1 VKKGTFFVGQSSQ
14 QALNWRLILPR
25 TLLKGSLSVA
35 LPQTPDSNPL
45 DYIDEEDFISL
56 DIPLEMAGERLDKA
70 LALSLPDYSRNRL
83 KSWVETGAVMV
94 DGKVTKARY
103 LLRGGESIKVFP
115 QEMPEQFAFTPEDIP
130 LDIVYEDQSLI
141 VINKQPGLVVHPAA
155 GNWSGTLLNG
165 LLFRYP
171 ELKSLPRAGIVH
183 RLDKDTSGL
192 MVVARTAQAQ
202 TSLVRQLQE
211 RTVGR
216 RYLAWVWGDTPSQG
230 KVLATVGR
238 DQRDR
243 LRMATGNAQGKPA
256 ATVFRRLAKGSF
268 SESSLALLECRLETG
283 RTHQIRVHL
292 ESLGFPL
299 LGDPVYRKKTP
310 GAAKS
315 LPFERQ
321 ALHAF
326 ALSLQHPLSSEWM
339 TWFRLPPPDL
349 MDLLS
354 QVGMSEEDLPKEEAL
369 LASIKNDHQS

>member
-1 VKKGTFFVGQSSQ
+1 M
-14 QALNWRLILPR
+14 
-25 TLLKGSLSVA
+25 A
-35 LPQTPDSNPL
+35 LPQTPDSNPV

-56 DIPLEMAGERLDKA
+56 EIPPEMAGERLDKV
-70 LALSLPDYSRNRL
+70 LAGSLPDYSRNRL
-83 KSWVETGAVMV
+83 KTWVETGAVMV

-115 QEMPEQFAFTPEDIP
+115 QEMPEQFAFSPENIP
-130 LDIVYEDQSLI
+130 LEVVYEDDAII
-141 VINKQPGLVVHPAA
+141 VINKPPGLVVHPAA

-165 LLFRYP
+165 LLFKYP

-202 TSLVRQLQE
+202 TSLVRQLQD

-216 RYLAWVWGDTPSQG
+216 RYLAWVWGGAPSQG
-230 KVLATVGR
+230 KVLASVGR

-243 LRMATGNAQGKPA
+243 LKMAAGSPQGKPA
-256 ATVFRRLAKGSF
+256 ATLFRRLAKSTF
-268 SESSLALLECRLETG
+268 LESPLALLECRLETG

-310 GAAKS
+310 GVAKS
-315 LPFERQ
+315 LSFERQ

-326 ALSLQHPLSSEWM
+326 ALSLQHPVTQELVS
-339 TWFRLPPPDL
+339 WFRLPPLDL
-349 MDLLS
+349 MQLLP
-354 QVGMSEEDLPKEEAL
+354 QVGMSEADLPQEATV
-369 LASIKNDHQS
+369 LASIHNERTHD

>member
-1 VKKGTFFVGQSSQ
+1 M
-14 QALNWRLILPR
+14 
-25 TLLKGSLSVA
+25 A
-35 LPQTPDSNPL
+35 LPQTPDSNPI

-56 DIPLEMAGERLDKA
+56 EIPMEMAGERLDKV
-70 LALSLPDYSRNRL
+70 LAGSLPDYSRNRL
-83 KSWVETGAVMV
+83 KTWVEAGAVMV

-115 QEMPEQFAFTPEDIP
+115 QEMPEQFAFSPEDIP
-130 LDIVYEDQSLI
+130 LDVAYEDDAMI
-141 VINKQPGLVVHPAA
+141 VINKPAGLVVHPAA

-202 TSLVRQLQE
+202 TSLVRQLQD

-216 RYLAWVWGDTPSQG
+216 RYLSWVWGEAPSQG
-230 KVLATVGR
+230 KVLASVGR

-243 LRMATGNAQGKPA
+243 LKMAAGTPQGKPA
-256 ATVFRRLAKGSF
+256 ATLFRRLAKGVF
-268 SESSLALLECRLETG
+268 NESPVALLECRLETG

-310 GAAKS
+310 GVAKS

-326 ALSLQHPLSSEWM
+326 ALSLQHPVTNELNS
-339 TWFRLPPPDL
+339 WFRLPPADL
-349 MDLLS
+349 MGLLT
-354 QVGMSEEDLPKEEAL
+354 QVGMTEANLPQESVF
-369 LASIKNDHQS
+369 LASIQNERSHD

>member
-1 VKKGTFFVGQSSQ
+1 M
-14 QALNWRLILPR
+14 
-25 TLLKGSLSVA
+25 A
-35 LPQTPDSNPL
+35 LPQTPDSNPV

-56 DIPLEMAGERLDKA
+56 EIPPEMAGERLDKV
-70 LALSLPDYSRNRL
+70 LAGSLPDYSRNRL
-83 KSWVETGAVMV
+83 KTWVEAGAVMV

-115 QEMPEQFAFTPEDIP
+115 QEMPEQFAFSPENIP
-130 LDIVYEDQSLI
+130 LDVVYEDDAII
-141 VINKQPGLVVHPAA
+141 VINKPPGLVVHPAA

-165 LLFRYP
+165 LLFKYP

-202 TSLVRQLQE
+202 TSLVRQLQD

-216 RYLAWVWGDTPSQG
+216 RYLAWVWGGAPSQG
-230 KVLATVGR
+230 KVLASVGR

-243 LRMATGNAQGKPA
+243 LKMAAGSPQGKPA
-256 ATVFRRLAKGSF
+256 ATLFRRLAKSTF
-268 SESSLALLECRLETG
+268 LESPLALLECRLETG

-310 GAAKS
+310 GVAKS
-315 LPFERQ
+315 LSFERQ

-326 ALSLQHPLSSEWM
+326 ALSLQHPVTQELVS
-339 TWFRLPPPDL
+339 WFRLPPLDL
-349 MDLLS
+349 MQLLP
-354 QVGMSEEDLPKEEAL
+354 QVGMSESDLPQESTV
-369 LASIKNDHQS
+369 LASIHNERTHD

>member
-1 VKKGTFFVGQSSQ
+1 M
-14 QALNWRLILPR
+14 
-25 TLLKGSLSVA
+25 A
-35 LPQTPDSNPL
+35 LPQTPDSNPI

-56 DIPLEMAGERLDKA
+56 EIPMEMAGERLDKV
-70 LALSLPDYSRNRL
+70 LAGSLPDYSRNRL
-83 KSWVETGAVMV
+83 KTWVEAGAVMV

-103 LLRGGESIKVFP
+103 LLRGGESIRVFP
-115 QEMPEQFAFTPEDIP
+115 QEMPEQFAFSPEDIP
-130 LDIVYEDQSLI
+130 LDVVYEDDAMI
-141 VINKQPGLVVHPAA
+141 VINKPAGLVVHPAA

-202 TSLVRQLQE
+202 TSLVRQLQD

-216 RYLAWVWGDTPSQG
+216 RYLSWVWGEAPSQG
-230 KVLATVGR
+230 KVLASVGR

-243 LRMATGNAQGKPA
+243 LKMAAGSPQGKPA
-256 ATVFRRLAKGSF
+256 ATLFRRLAKGTF
-268 SESSLALLECRLETG
+268 NESPVALLECRLETG

-310 GAAKS
+310 GVAKS
-315 LPFERQ
+315 LSFERQ

-326 ALSLQHPLSSEWM
+326 ALSLQHPVTNELSS
-339 TWFRLPPPDL
+339 WFRLPPADL
-349 MDLLS
+349 MVLLT
-354 QVGMSEEDLPKEEAL
+354 QVGMTEADLPQESVV
-369 LASIKNDHQS
+369 LASILNERSHD

>member
-1 VKKGTFFVGQSSQ
+1 M
-14 QALNWRLILPR
+14 
-25 TLLKGSLSVA
+25 A
-35 LPQTPDSNPL
+35 LPQTPDSNPI

-56 DIPLEMAGERLDKA
+56 EIPMEMAGERLDKV
-70 LALSLPDYSRNRL
+70 LAGSLPDYSRNRL
-83 KSWVETGAVMV
+83 KTWVEAGAVMV

-103 LLRGGESIKVFP
+103 LLRGGEGIRVFP
-115 QEMPEQFAFTPEDIP
+115 QEMPEQFAFSPEDIP
-130 LDIVYEDQSLI
+130 LDVVYEDDAMI
-141 VINKQPGLVVHPAA
+141 VINKPAGLVVHPAA

-202 TSLVRQLQE
+202 TSLVRQLQD

-216 RYLAWVWGDTPSQG
+216 RYLSWVWGEAPSQG
-230 KVLATVGR
+230 KVLASVGR

-243 LRMATGNAQGKPA
+243 LKMAAGSPQGKPA
-256 ATVFRRLAKGSF
+256 ATLFRRLAKGAF
-268 SESSLALLECRLETG
+268 NESPVALLECRLETG

-310 GAAKS
+310 GVAKS
-315 LPFERQ
+315 LSFERQ

-326 ALSLQHPLSSEWM
+326 ALSLQHPVTNELSS
-339 TWFRLPPPDL
+339 WFRFPPADL
-349 MDLLS
+349 MELLTR
-354 QVGMSEEDLPKEEAL
+354 VGMTEADLPQESVV
-369 LASIKNDHQS
+369 LASILNERSHD

>member
-1 VKKGTFFVGQSSQ
+1 M
-14 QALNWRLILPR
+14 
-25 TLLKGSLSVA
+25 A
-35 LPQTPDSNPL
+35 LPQTPDSNPI

-56 DIPLEMAGERLDKA
+56 EIPMEMAGERLDKV
-70 LALSLPDYSRNRL
+70 LAGSLPDYSRNRL
-83 KSWVETGAVMV
+83 KTWVEAGAVMV

-115 QEMPEQFAFTPEDIP
+115 QEMPEQFAFSPEDIP
-130 LDIVYEDQSLI
+130 LDVAYEDDAMI
-141 VINKQPGLVVHPAA
+141 VINKPAGLVVHPAA

-202 TSLVRQLQE
+202 TSLVRQLQD

-216 RYLAWVWGDTPSQG
+216 RYLSWVWGEAPSQG
-230 KVLATVGR
+230 KVLASVGR

-243 LRMATGNAQGKPA
+243 LKMAAGCPQGKPA
-256 ATVFRRLAKGSF
+256 ATLFRRLAKGAF
-268 SESSLALLECRLETG
+268 NESPVALLECRLETG

-310 GAAKS
+310 GVAQS

-326 ALSLQHPLSSEWM
+326 ALSLQHPVTNELSS
-339 TWFRLPPPDL
+339 WFRLPPADL
-349 MDLLS
+349 MVLLT
-354 QVGMSEEDLPKEEAL
+354 QVGMTEADLPQESVV
-369 LASIKNDHQS
+369 LASIQNERSHD

>member
-1 VKKGTFFVGQSSQ
+1 M
-14 QALNWRLILPR
+14 
-25 TLLKGSLSVA
+25 A
-35 LPQTPDSNPL
+35 LPQTPDSNPV

-56 DIPLEMAGERLDKA
+56 EIPPEMAGERLDKV
-70 LALSLPDYSRNRL
+70 LAGSLPDYSRNRL
-83 KSWVETGAVMV
+83 KTWVEAGAVMV

-115 QEMPEQFAFTPEDIP
+115 QEMPEQFAFSPENIP
-130 LDIVYEDQSLI
+130 LEVVYEDDAII
-141 VINKQPGLVVHPAA
+141 VINKPPGLVVHPAA

-165 LLFRYP
+165 LLFKYP

-202 TSLVRQLQE
+202 TSLVRQLQD

-216 RYLAWVWGDTPSQG
+216 RYLAWVWGGAPSQG
-230 KVLATVGR
+230 KVLASVGR

-243 LRMATGNAQGKPA
+243 LKMAAGSPQGKPA
-256 ATVFRRLAKGSF
+256 ATLFRRLAKSTF
-268 SESSLALLECRLETG
+268 LESPLALLECRLETG

-310 GAAKS
+310 GVAKS

-326 ALSLQHPLSSEWM
+326 ALSLQHPVTQELVS
-339 TWFRLPPPDL
+339 WFRLPPLDL
-349 MDLLS
+349 MQLLP
-354 QVGMSEEDLPKEEAL
+354 QVGMSEADLPQEASVS
-369 LASIKNDHQS
+369 ASIYNERTHD

>member
-1 VKKGTFFVGQSSQ
+1 M
-14 QALNWRLILPR
+14 
-25 TLLKGSLSVA
+25 A
-35 LPQTPDSNPL
+35 LPQTPESNST

-56 DIPLEMAGERLDKA
+56 DIPLEMAGERLDKV
-70 LALSLPDYSRNRL
+70 LAGSLPDYSRNRL
-83 KSWVETGAVMV
+83 KAWVEAGAVMV

-115 QEMPEQFAFTPEDIP
+115 QEMPEQFAFSPEDIK
-130 LDIVYEDQSLI
+130 LDIVYEDESLI

-165 LLFRYP
+165 LLFHYP

-230 KVLATVGR
+230 KVLASVGR

-243 LRMATGNAQGKPA
+243 LRMAAGNAQGKPA
-256 ATVFRRLAKGSF
+256 ATLYRRLAKGVF
-268 SESSLALLECRLETG
+268 NESNVALLECRLETG

-310 GAAKS
+310 GVAKL

-321 ALHAF
+321 ALHAY
-326 ALSLQHPLSSEWM
+326 ALSLQHPLSHQWM
-339 TWFRLPPPDL
+339 TWFRLPPHDL
-349 MDLLS
+349 MDLLP
-354 QVGMSEEDLPKEEAL
+354 QVGMSTEVLPKEEAL
-369 LASIKNDHQS
+369 LASINNDHQS

>member
-1 VKKGTFFVGQSSQ
+1 M
-14 QALNWRLILPR
+14 
-25 TLLKGSLSVA
+25 A
-35 LPQTPDSNPL
+35 LPQTPDSNPV

-56 DIPLEMAGERLDKA
+56 EIPPEMAGERLDKV
-70 LALSLPDYSRNRL
+70 LAGSLPDYSRNRL
-83 KSWVETGAVMV
+83 KTWVEAGAVMV

-115 QEMPEQFAFTPEDIP
+115 QEMPEQFAFSPENIP
-130 LDIVYEDQSLI
+130 LDVVYEDDAII
-141 VINKQPGLVVHPAA
+141 VINKPPGLVVHPAA

-165 LLFRYP
+165 LLFKYP

-202 TSLVRQLQE
+202 TSLVRQLQD

-216 RYLAWVWGDTPSQG
+216 RYLAWVWGGAPSQG
-230 KVLATVGR
+230 KVLASVGR

-243 LRMATGNAQGKPA
+243 LKMAAGSPQGKPA
-256 ATVFRRLAKGSF
+256 ATLFRRLAKSTF
-268 SESSLALLECRLETG
+268 LESPLALLECRLETG

-310 GAAKS
+310 GVAKS
-315 LPFERQ
+315 LLFERQ
-321 ALHAF
+321 ALHAY
-326 ALSLQHPLSSEWM
+326 ALSLQHPLTQELVS
-339 TWFRLPPPDL
+339 WFRLPPLDL
-349 MDLLS
+349 MQLLP
-354 QVGMSEEDLPKEEAL
+354 QVGMSEADLPQEATV
-369 LASIKNDHQS
+369 LASIHNERTHD

>member
-1 VKKGTFFVGQSSQ
+1 
-14 QALNWRLILPR
+14 
-25 TLLKGSLSVA
+25 VA
-35 LPQTPDSNPL
+35 LPQTPDSNPI

-56 DIPLEMAGERLDKA
+56 EIPMEMAGERLDKV
-70 LALSLPDYSRNRL
+70 LAGSLPDYSRNRL
-83 KSWVETGAVMV
+83 KTWVEAGAVMV

-103 LLRGGESIKVFP
+103 LLRGGESIRVFP
-115 QEMPEQFAFTPEDIP
+115 QEMPEQFAFSPEDIP
-130 LDIVYEDQSLI
+130 LDVVYEDDAMI
-141 VINKQPGLVVHPAA
+141 VINKPAGLVVHPAA

-202 TSLVRQLQE
+202 TSLVRQLQD

-216 RYLAWVWGDTPSQG
+216 RYLSWVWGEAPSQG
-230 KVLATVGR
+230 KVLASVGR

-243 LRMATGNAQGKPA
+243 LKMAAGSPQGKPA
-256 ATVFRRLAKGSF
+256 ATLFRRLAKGAF
-268 SESSLALLECRLETG
+268 NESPVALLECRLETG

-310 GAAKS
+310 GVAKS

-326 ALSLQHPLSSEWM
+326 ALSLQHPVTNELSS
-339 TWFRLPPPDL
+339 WFRLPPADL
-349 MDLLS
+349 MELLTR
-354 QVGMSEEDLPKEEAL
+354 VGMTEADLPQESVV
-369 LASIKNDHQS
+369 LASIQNERSHD

>member
-1 VKKGTFFVGQSSQ
+1 M
-14 QALNWRLILPR
+14 
-25 TLLKGSLSVA
+25 A
-35 LPQTPDSNPL
+35 LPQTPDSNPV

-56 DIPLEMAGERLDKA
+56 EIPPEMAGERLDKV
-70 LALSLPDYSRNRL
+70 LAGSLPDYSRNRL
-83 KSWVETGAVMV
+83 KTWVEAGAVMV

-115 QEMPEQFAFTPEDIP
+115 QEMPEQFAFSPENIP
-130 LDIVYEDQSLI
+130 LDVVYEDDAII
-141 VINKQPGLVVHPAA
+141 VINKPPGLVVHPAA

-165 LLFRYP
+165 LLFKYP

-202 TSLVRQLQE
+202 TSLVRQLQD

-216 RYLAWVWGDTPSQG
+216 RYLAWVWGEAPSQG
-230 KVLATVGR
+230 KVLASVGR
-238 DQRDR
+238 DHRDR
-243 LRMATGNAQGKPA
+243 LKMAAGSPQGKPA
-256 ATVFRRLAKGSF
+256 ATLFRRLAKSTF
-268 SESSLALLECRLETG
+268 LESPLALLECRLETG

-310 GAAKS
+310 GVAKS

-326 ALSLQHPLSSEWM
+326 ALSLQHPVTQELVS
-339 TWFRLPPPDL
+339 WFRLPPLDL
-349 MDLLS
+349 MQLLP
-354 QVGMSEEDLPKEEAL
+354 QVGMSEADLPQEATV
-369 LASIKNDHQS
+369 LASIHNERTHD

>member
-1 VKKGTFFVGQSSQ
+1 M
-14 QALNWRLILPR
+14 
-25 TLLKGSLSVA
+25 A
-35 LPQTPDSNPL
+35 LPQTPDSNPV

-56 DIPLEMAGERLDKA
+56 EIPPEMAGERLDKV
-70 LALSLPDYSRNRL
+70 LAGSLPDYSRNRL
-83 KSWVETGAVMV
+83 KTWVEAGAVMV

-115 QEMPEQFAFTPEDIP
+115 QEMPEQFAFSPENIP
-130 LDIVYEDQSLI
+130 LEVVYEDDAII
-141 VINKQPGLVVHPAA
+141 VINKPPGLVVHPAA

-165 LLFRYP
+165 LLFKYP

-202 TSLVRQLQE
+202 TSLVRQLQD

-216 RYLAWVWGDTPSQG
+216 RYLAWVWGGAPSQG
-230 KVLATVGR
+230 KVLASVGR

-243 LRMATGNAQGKPA
+243 LKMAAGSPQGKPA
-256 ATVFRRLAKGSF
+256 ATLFRRLAKSTF
-268 SESSLALLECRLETG
+268 LESPLALLECRLETG

-310 GAAKS
+310 GVAKS

-326 ALSLQHPLSSEWM
+326 ALSLQHPVTQELVS
-339 TWFRLPPPDL
+339 WFRLPPLDL
-349 MDLLS
+349 MQLLP
-354 QVGMSEEDLPKEEAL
+354 QVGMSEADLPQEATV
-369 LASIKNDHQS
+369 LASIYNERTHD

>member
-1 VKKGTFFVGQSSQ
+1 M
-14 QALNWRLILPR
+14 
-25 TLLKGSLSVA
+25 A
-35 LPQTPDSNPL
+35 LPQTPDSNPI

-56 DIPLEMAGERLDKA
+56 EIPMEMAGERLDKV
-70 LALSLPDYSRNRL
+70 LAGSLPDYSRNRL
-83 KSWVETGAVMV
+83 KTWVEAGAVMV

-115 QEMPEQFAFTPEDIP
+115 QEMPEQFAFSPENIP
-130 LDIVYEDQSLI
+130 LDVVYEDDSII
-141 VINKQPGLVVHPAA
+141 VINKPPGLVVHPAA

-165 LLFRYP
+165 LLYKYP

-192 MVVARTAQAQ
+192 MVVARTAHAQ
-202 TSLVRQLQE
+202 TSLVRQLQD

-216 RYLAWVWGDTPSQG
+216 RYLSWVWGEAPSQG
-230 KVLATVGR
+230 KVLASVGR

-243 LRMATGNAQGKPA
+243 LKMAAGSPQGKPA
-256 ATVFRRLAKGSF
+256 ATLFRRLAKSTF
-268 SESSLALLECRLETG
+268 QESPVALLECRLETG

-292 ESLGFPL
+292 ESLGYPL

-310 GAAKS
+310 GVAKN

-326 ALSLQHPLSSEWM
+326 ALSLQHPVSQELVS
-339 TWFRLPPPDL
+339 WFRLPPQDL
-349 MDLLS
+349 MALLPL
-354 QVGMSEEDLPKEEAL
+354 VGMSEADLPQESAV
-369 LASIKNDHQS
+369 LASIHNERTHG